1 MWNVLQIILLP
12 SLSCMGHDGVLF
24 EVGVELPHVYES
36 LMSPVCRN
44 IELILI
50 EVYISQTI
58 VIPVHDVLC
67 F

>member
-1 MWNVLQIILLP
+1 
-12 SLSCMGHDGVLF
+12 MGHDGVLF